1 MNDNVVERIKKL
13 LRLAQSSNPHE
24 AELALARAF
33 ELAQKHQIDVS
44 TVDMDEESE
53 RIMHEWF
60 HVGARVSLLQRLTIG
75 IVMTFFHVNACLS
88 PARRGCVFVGTET
101 DIAIAN
107 YVYDFI
113 LRQGRR
119 QLGEYE
125 LSEKRSRRRMTP
137 NKRRGF
143 IQGFIYGISRQL
155 GDRRDAAAIDD
166 SRTAIVLAE
175 KEKQRDDYMAA
186 LVPETEPIVER
197 KTKKNTDALWSG
209 YLAGKSTTVNKPLTG
224 TREAQLALT

>member
-1 MNDNVVERIKKL
+1 VNGNVVERIKKL

-44 TVDMDEESE
+44 TLDMNEESE

-60 HVGARVSLLQRLTIG
+60 HVGARVSFLRRRAIG
-75 IVMTFFHVNACLS
+75 IAMTFFNVNVCFS
-88 PARRGCVFVGTET
+88 RPRVVFVGSEA

-107 YVYDFI
+107 YVYVFI
-113 LRQGRR
+113 VRQGTR
-119 QLGEYE
+119 QLRDYE
-125 LSEKRSRRRMTP
+125 LSEKRRRRRMTP

-155 GDRRDAAAIDD
+155 GDRREAAAIDD

-175 KEKQRDDYMAA
+175 KKKQRSAYLDA
-186 LVPETEPIVER
+186 LIPETQAIIER
-197 KTKKNTDALWSG
+197 KTKRNETALVSG
-209 YLAGKSTTVNKPLTG
+209 FLAGRSTTINKPLTG